1 MENIEVGQ
9 IWVCLE
15 TVRINGKGEVAYTMN
30 KLYIS
35 EKTNCLT
42 DEMGRKDHGWS
53 KEFLYKFFKRI
64 K

>member
-9 IWVCLE
+9 VWVCFE
-15 TVRINGKGEVAYTMN
+15 TVRMNGNGDVAYIVN

>member
-1 MENIEVGQ
+1 MENLEVGQ
-9 IWVCLE
+9 VWVCLE
-15 TVRINGKGEVAYTMN
+15 TVQMNGRGDVAYIAN

-53 KEFLYKFFKRI
+53 KKFLYKSFKRI